1 MRPLSTAHA
10 APSRAPNA
18 EIVGDRPIALLTTLM
33 AGAIYSVTLFLAY
46 ATYLPTYLVMY
57 FHGLPSLTA
66 AHESTWVG
74 TLPAALALGFAAHV
88 FVFAPAGA
96 APVNEARRRTIDG
109 FDPATA
115 GLAETVRWNLWWGWR
130 DHTRAVVGRTLLL
143 ITVTAANAFLHARLA
158 VRGVETPGAVAWASV
173 WALASAFTGL
183 GLGIVGSV

>member
-1 MRPLSTAHA
+1 
-10 APSRAPNA
+10 
-18 EIVGDRPIALLTTLM
+18 M
-33 AGAIYSVTLFLAY
+33 AGAIYSVTLCLAY

-74 TLPAALALGFAAHV
+74 HLPAALALGFAAHV

-96 APVNEARRRTIDG
+96 APVDEARRRTIDG

-115 GLAETVRWNLWWGWR
+115 GLGETIRWNLWWGWR

-158 VRGVETPGAVAWASV
+158 VRDVETPGAAAWASV
-173 WALASAFTGL
+173 WALASALTGIGL
-183 GLGIVGSV
+183 GLVGSV